1 MTKTTKTSI
10 LTLLAVGRAPE
21 IPRPTPRDPQDS
33 DPANYTPEAM
43 TDDQRI
49 ALRKAGI
56 AVSNLLGSMS
66 GPAALSKLNPAAE
79 AGENMKH
86 YRHGNGRSRSYN
98 AAKTEEIL
106 AQGTVSTPTPM
117 ALDDVTQT
125 FVAQIIAI
133 VSASGPG
140 TYQYLA
146 NNFASDNDAIRG
158 THWFPMYSAD
168 SKWKYALGGFDFAPA
183 ALAINDGVTVTVK
196 YRIFIWDR
204 YNWDEGKTVQLP
216 YFDPEIAIGPE
227 AMGNLLG
234 AQPRQGTPNPYI
246 SDGYNYK
253 KNEAGEW
260 IKGTRY
266 TSLND
271 ALFGNLINEDLAQNY
286 DINGAGQIHTYR
298 VNLSE
303 VDIPAAIGGQ
313 IPKTATHSVGTGE

>member
-1 MTKTTKTSI
+1 MTEVEKANI
-10 LTLLAVGRAPE
+10 LTLQAAGRAPE

-33 DPANYTPEAM
+33 DPADYTPEAM
-43 TDDQRI
+43 TEDQRI
-49 ALRKAGI
+49 ALRQAGI
-56 AVSNLLGSMS
+56 AVSNMLGSMS
-66 GPAALSKLNPAAE
+66 GPAILSGINPAAE

-86 YRHGNGRSRSYN
+86 YRNGNGRSRSYN

-125 FVAQIIAI
+125 FVAQVIA
-133 VSASGPG
+133 VVAASGPG

-146 NNFASDNDAIRG
+146 MNFSSENSAIRG
-158 THWFPMYSAD
+158 TNWFPMYSAD
-168 SKWKYALGGFDFAPA
+168 NKWKYALGGFDFAPA
-183 ALAINDGVTVTVK
+183 ALAINDGVSVTVK

-204 YNWDEGKTVQLP
+204 YNWDEGKTVRLP
-216 YFDPEIAIGPE
+216 YFDPEAAVGTE
-227 AMGNLLG
+227 AMEDLLG
-234 AQPRQGTPNPYI
+234 ARPRKGTPNPYI
-246 SDGYNYK
+246 SDGYEFI
-253 KNEAGEW
+253 KNTEGDLVE
-260 IKGTRY
+260 GPRY

-303 VDIPAAIGGQ
+303 VDIPAAIRGH
-313 IPKTATHSVGTGE
+313 IPKTATHSVSTEE